1 MKLKLE
7 ESIEKTLERLI
18 KRTKKPSFDNN
29 KGLTK
34 IQQYIMLDTIE
45 IIKGLGAGESID
57 EREDK

>member
-7 ESIEKTLERLI
+7 ESIQQTLERLI

>member
-7 ESIEKTLERLI
+7 ESIQQTLERLI

-45 IIKGLGAGESID
+45 MIKGLGAGESID

>member
-7 ESIEKTLERLI
+7 ETIEQTLKRLI

-45 IIKGLGAGESID
+45 IIKSLDPGESID
-57 EREDK
+57 EIVDK

>member
-7 ESIEKTLERLI
+7 ETIEQTLKRLI

-45 IIKGLGAGESID
+45 IIKSLDPGESID
-57 EREDK
+57 EIIDK

>member
-45 IIKGLGAGESID
+45 MIKGLGAGESID